1 MYKNFNELHRAGPS
15 DHLNKFIR
23 AGTLSLRPHPK
34 ATAAGESFSTLLRL
48 RVFERHSWHP

>member
-23 AGTLSLRPHPK
+23 TGTLSLRPHPK